1 MRIVMSYMRHAAWSD
16 RWYNDVAKAVPE
28 GIQVQTVPLGGL
40 LPFPEL
46 DRKWKSRDTELL
58 RNYEKVRSAC
68 QGADIFFSYGAGI
81 HPEFLPYLSTF
92 NCYFFC
98 DDPEDSPW
106 QSAKVA
112 PSFDAAFYA
121 NIASRFQYESWGCRR
136 HSWLPIFTASG
147 DVPTAAE
154 HEKVLESKRSESV
167 AFVGGLD
174 DYSSYR
180 RRRLE
185 KYSKEFPE
193 GVFRGRGWPSG
204 RIDEDD
210 LNPLYLR
217 TRIGF
222 NIHRTTGPINRR
234 MFQLAAHGVMQIC
247 DNKTGLGQIFE
258 LGKEVVGFDT
268 IDEAIELTKY
278 YLEHD
283 SERKSIAR
291 AGYERFWKDYHAE
304 ANWARLRDQLLEWGV
319 KPGERKSGVK
329 QKLPSRNVSYF
340 FGVNRKTLQA
350 EAQRL
355 IRSAKAAKRE
365 YLRKDP
371 WWKIYERVFTSEAV
385 YLPEYS
391 ACGDGGLLSVVEAT
405 SRRPADGT
413 ERVAG
418 GAEEKEHVP
427 MAGETPA
434 LHSEVPAL
442 HKKASTTPQ
451 DGALRWAMTQLIGN
465 AKRIAIFDPTS
476 TLLFN
481 LARFDPKREICSLGS
496 LDCGGSAEKFDL
508 TLCALSRNFWFD
520 PLGSILKVRNLA
532 ARIVFSIPLSGTV
545 QENHAANNVPL
556 KSYTPDGIYLL
567 MKATFADV
575 KLFHMPDPTVP
586 WLEPIYDSMP
596 KHTLLVMASDPLNE
610 N

>member
-1 MRIVMSYMRHAAWSD
+1 MSYMRHAAWAD
-16 RWYNDVAKAVPE
+16 RWYNDVAKAVPD
-28 GIQVQTVPLGGL
+28 GIEIQTVPLGGL
-40 LPFPEL
+40 LTFPEL
-46 DRKWKSRDTELL
+46 DRLWRKRDPELL
-58 RNYEKVRSAC
+58 QTYEKVRSAC
-68 QGADIFFSYGAGI
+68 QRADVFFSYGAGI
-81 HPEFLPYLSTF
+81 HPEFLSYLPTF

-98 DDPEDSPW
+98 DDPEDSLW

-121 NIASRFQYESWGCRR
+121 NISSCFQYESLGCRR
-136 HSWLPIFTASG
+136 HSWLPIFTAPD
-147 DVPTAAE
+147 DVPPAAE
-154 HEKVLESKRSESV
+154 HKNVLVSKRPEPI

-185 KYSKEFPE
+185 KYAKEFPN

-204 RIDEDD
+204 RIEGDD
-210 LNPLYLR
+210 LTPLYLR

-234 MFQLAAHGVMQIC
+234 MFQLPANGVMQIC

-278 YLEHD
+278 YLEHHA
-283 SERKSIAR
+283 EREAIAR

-304 ANWARLRDQLLEWGV
+304 ANWARLRDQLLEWGL

-340 FGVNRKTLQA
+340 FGVARKTLQT

-355 IRSAKAAKRE
+355 TRSTKAAKRE

-391 ACGDGGLLSVVEAT
+391 ECGDGSSLSVLEAT
-405 SRRPADGT
+405 SRRPPDGT

-418 GAEEKEHVP
+418 GVDGTER
-427 MAGETPA
+427 MAGETSA
-434 LHSEVPAL
+434 ANSEVPAL
-442 HKKASTTPQ
+442 HKKASTPQ
-451 DGALRWAMTQLIGN
+451 DGALRWAMTQLIGG
-465 AKRIAIFDPTS
+465 AKQIGIFDPRGEELERYASVDSMRGVVRISASLNFSEQQLDLLLCVPDS
-476 TLLFN
+476 TDSHAMASHLRAFSKIAPAAVFGFPIKTKKNDEQN
-481 LARFDPKREICSLGS
+481 LTPPDQNANSVYWMLK
-496 LDCGGSAEKFDL
+496 
-508 TLCALSRNFWFD
+508 ALYEEVS
-520 PLGSILKVRNLA
+520 
-532 ARIVFSIPLSGTV
+532 VF
-545 QENHAANNVPL
+545 E
-556 KSYTPDGIYLL
+556 
-567 MKATFADV
+567 
-575 KLFHMPDPTVP
+575 MPDSVVP
-586 WLEPIYDSMP
+586 WLEPAKFVANLQP
-596 KHTLLVMASDPLNE
+596 LVAFAKYPRLP
-610 N
+610 

>member
-1 MRIVMSYMRHAAWSD
+1 M
-16 RWYNDVAKAVPE
+16 
-28 GIQVQTVPLGGL
+28 
-40 LPFPEL
+40 LPAGDDGQFLTFPDL
-46 DRKWKSRDTELL
+46 DRLWRHRDKALLSR
-58 RNYEKVRSAC
+58 YRSIFDAC
-68 QGADIFFSYGAGI
+68 RDADVFFAISAGI
-81 HPEFLPYLSTF
+81 HPGLLDFLPTF
-92 NCYFFC
+92 NSYFFC

-112 PSFDAAFYA
+112 AAFDAAFYA
-121 NIASRFQYESWGCRR
+121 NIASGFQYESWGCRR
-136 HSWLPIFTASG
+136 HAWLPILIAPGEF
-147 DVPTAAE
+147 PTLAE
-154 HEKVLESKRSESV
+154 RDKVLTSDRPESV
-167 AFVGGLD
+167 SFVGGLD

-185 KYSKEFPE
+185 KYAKEFPE

-204 RIDEDD
+204 GIDADD
-210 LNPLYLR
+210 LTPFYLR

-234 MFQLAAHGVMQIC
+234 MFQLPAHGVMQIC

-268 IDEAIELTKY
+268 IDEAIEFSKY

-283 SERKSIAR
+283 KEREAVAR
-291 AGYERFWKDYHAE
+291 AGYERFWKDYRAT
-304 ANWARLRDQLLEWGV
+304 AVWTRLRDQLLEWGV

-340 FGVNRKTLQA
+340 FGVARKTLQT

-355 IRSAKAAKRE
+355 VRSAKAAKRE

-391 ACGDGGLLSVVEAT
+391 ECGDGGSLSVVVAT
-405 SRRPADGT
+405 SRRIADGT
-413 ERVAG
+413 QSMAG

-434 LHSEVPAL
+434 LHGETPAL

-451 DGALRWAMTQLIGN
+451 DGALRWAMTQLIGG
-465 AKRIAIFDPTS
+465 AKQIGIFDPRGEELERYAS
-476 TLLFN
+476 VDAKRRIVRISAPLNFSEQQLDLLFYVPDSTDSHAMASHLRAFSKIAPAAVFGFPIKTKKNDEQN
-481 LARFDPKREICSLGS
+481 LTPPDQNADSVYWMLK
-496 LDCGGSAEKFDL
+496 
-508 TLCALSRNFWFD
+508 ALYEEVS
-520 PLGSILKVRNLA
+520 
-532 ARIVFSIPLSGTV
+532 VF
-545 QENHAANNVPL
+545 E
-556 KSYTPDGIYLL
+556 
-567 MKATFADV
+567 
-575 KLFHMPDPTVP
+575 MPDSVVP
-586 WLEPIYDSMP
+586 WLEPAKFGGNS
-596 KHTLLVMASDPLNE
+596 KALVASAKRPLTQLRQFR
-610 N
+610 